1 MSRIGKKPVPV
12 PKGVTVSIQGRDIS
26 VKGPKG
32 QLSWTCPGEITVRQD
47 DGNVLV
53 ERPDDTRN
61 NRALHGLSRSLISNM
76 VTGVTDG
83 FKRELQ
89 IIGVGYRAE
98 SRGSSLVFS
107 LGYSHPVEFP
117 LPEGVTAQVDKK
129 QTNIVL
135 EGIDKQMVG
144 QVAANIRRLRP
155 PDPYKGKGVRYADE
169 HISLKAGK
177 AGK

>member
-1 MSRIGKKPVPV
+1 MTEAAA
-12 PKGVTVSIQGRDIS
+12 VTANIQGRDIS

-32 QLSWTCPGEITVRQD
+32 QLGWTCPGEITVKQD

-53 ERPDDTRN
+53 ERPDDSRN

-107 LGYSHPVEFP
+107 LGYSHPVEFS
-117 LPEGVTAQVDKK
+117 LPEGVSAQVDKK

-135 EGIDKQMVG
+135 EGIDKQLVG